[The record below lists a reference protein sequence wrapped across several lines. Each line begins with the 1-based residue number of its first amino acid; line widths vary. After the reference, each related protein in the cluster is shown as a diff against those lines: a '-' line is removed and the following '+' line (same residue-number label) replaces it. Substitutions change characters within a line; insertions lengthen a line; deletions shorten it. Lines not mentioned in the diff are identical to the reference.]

1 MAQQLNPEESD
12 GTLGVPIPAGANQ
25 LVVKTSNAAGIMDG
39 PGVWTSVSW
48 SRPVSQ
54 CQHGKLGFPLE
65 KWENIGNYG
74 KNWGTPV

>member
-1 MAQQLNPEESD
+1 MAQQFPEESD

-48 SRPVSQ
+48 SPFHSVNMASWAS
-54 CQHGKLGFPLE
+54 P
-65 KWENIGNYG
+65 
-74 KNWGTPV
+74 